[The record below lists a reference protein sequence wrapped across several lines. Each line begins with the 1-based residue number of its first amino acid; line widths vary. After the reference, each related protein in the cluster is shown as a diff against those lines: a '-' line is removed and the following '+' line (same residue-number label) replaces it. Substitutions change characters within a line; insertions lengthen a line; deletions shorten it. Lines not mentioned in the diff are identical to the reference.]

1 MCLQGFTFFTHPFQQ
16 LPSRTGGEQRVCLCV
31 LNPRRIQG
39 FLNCA
44 TLLNHEDGTESI
56 LTPSK

>member
-1 MCLQGFTFFTHPFQQ
+1 MCLQGFAFAHIHFSSS
-16 LPSRTGGEQRVCLCV
+16 LTGLEKSSVFVCV
-31 LNPRRIQG
+31 LNPRWIQG

-44 TLLNHEDGTESI
+44 TLLNHEDSTESI